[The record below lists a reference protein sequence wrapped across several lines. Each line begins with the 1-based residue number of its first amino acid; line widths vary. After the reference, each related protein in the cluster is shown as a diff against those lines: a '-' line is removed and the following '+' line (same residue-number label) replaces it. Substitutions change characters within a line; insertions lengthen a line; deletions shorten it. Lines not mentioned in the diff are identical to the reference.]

1 VSDSKDMLQH
11 ETLQGAPECHRLGVA
26 VKLLGAPLRSHDS
39 RRWQN
44 GPHLSVS
51 LAYVRDILE
60 YLHEQGI
67 HFYRLSS
74 QLAPYATHPQMPQF
88 HGQIEQCQSELAAI
102 GDLARLYNVRL
113 SLHPAQYV
121 RISSPDPQR
130 VSRTLR
136 ELAHAAALLDA
147 MGANDDAVIVV
158 HVGGAYGDPSAA
170 RERFV
175 RAYESMAASIRGRLA
190 LENDDRVFT
199 VQDALWIHR
208 RTGVRLVLDILHH
221 RCTGP
226 ADVSLVEALSV
237 TLATWPP
244 HQKPKIHFS
253 SPRTEL
259 RRLYRD
265 GEWRVHMPL
274 PNQHSDF
281 INPFEFVELLRD
293 AREQRLRPFDIMLEA
308 KAKDLALLRLR
319 QLVERFAPEFAGAV
333 N

>member
-1 VSDSKDMLQH
+1 VSQQALTILH
-11 ETLQGAPECHRLGVA
+11 APECSRLGVA

-60 YLHEQGI
+60 YLHQQDI

-88 HGQIEQCQSELAAI
+88 HGQLEDCQSELAAI
-102 GDLARLYNVRL
+102 GDLARLYDVRL
-113 SLHPAQYV
+113 SLHAAQYV
-121 RISSPDPQR
+121 RLSSPEQQR
-130 VSRTLR
+130 VIRSQR

-158 HVGGAYGDPSAA
+158 HVGGAYNDPAAA

-175 RAYESMAASIRGRLA
+175 RAFESMPAGVRSRLA

-199 VQDALWIHR
+199 VQDTLWIHR
-208 RTGVRLVLDILHH
+208 RTGVRLVLDVLHH

-226 ADVSLVEALSV
+226 ADVSLVDALSV
-237 TLATWPP
+237 ALATWPQ

-259 RRLYRD
+259 RRLYRN
-265 GEWRVHMPL
+265 GEWRVQMPL

-281 INPFEFVELLRD
+281 INPFEFVELLKD
-293 AREQRLRPFDIMLEA
+293 AHTQHLRAFDVMLEA

-319 QLVERFAPEFAGAV
+319 QLIGRFAPEFAGAV
-333 N
+333 T